1 MAVLEDITSLS
12 DPMAG
17 AIAVLKQHADKG
29 ASSESDWLEVATAG
43 KTLADSLRS
52 EELRGAV
59 GEKGA
64 LVACGVLLRRLVAL
78 RQEQQAV
85 TEDVEDVPLRAQT
98 ELVRVVGNMCFEHD
112 ENRQRT
118 LDAGIPL
125 AVARLLAIMLEC
137 DNIKP
142 AHAPS
147 TPSRSLSLAEIK
159 FVRAATGAFLNS
171 SLKFDPMRRELARKE
186 VLRPLLALLDFRQ
199 GSSRRIQPLYR
210 IGEWS
215 TSGSDEYQDV
225 ASTAVR
231 WAANVLEDVL
241 SEDKQAF
248 PAIGVTILA
257 SSVLDLHH
265 RDDASLPTI
274 EPEEAE
280 DWIDTDIELLTIS
293 ASLLEGIVLESEEA
307 KVALAFSTE
316 DASSSASPNSLLGR
330 LLDFIESAKTPSYWL
345 EGSDDTVRIEKAF
358 SAIKAS
364 IVRAVVEAPNS
375 DEVMRRLWTE
385 TRVETGVEGG
395 AESRSWLV
403 ERLVKWLH
411 VADVDSGREDLLIC
425 AAHMLASL
433 GRKDEYTLSLVRDYA
448 IAEPLADIVRARV
461 EGAIGKTGRPGET
474 TQILFGVVSLLRH
487 LAIPVAN
494 REVIGDTGVTLVLA
508 QLLRAELDVVQPLQL
523 AVIGLLKHLSYPSVR
538 NVLELFGAETQ
549 VQARSPAQE
558 TVPAPIDLVVG
569 IAQRVDDLRLRS
581 ESARVLVNA
590 VRTLF
595 GPATHSSTTTAHE
608 DAVGVAQNRLSRT
621 DVVGIVAELVRN
633 SSQHPMLVN
642 EGMVALA
649 LLASRNLSTAS
660 LVLDGLLASLA
671 SRGQPVAG
679 DVDLDQPSLDPV
691 PSNENKAGPASAA
704 DVIAGLFARADS
716 SSIPPEMLSNAANL
730 LLTLAPAASN
740 DPARRSVLGHRLGE
754 PLRRALQNT
763 DPAKSQVWS
772 AAVDRVLAELAVV

>member
-1 MAVLEDITSLS
+1 MSSRRSRILTS
-12 DPMAG
+12 
-17 AIAVLKQHADKG
+17 
-29 ASSESDWLEVATAG
+29 T
-43 KTLADSLRS
+43 
-52 EELRGAV
+52 
-59 GEKGA
+59 
-64 LVACGVLLRRLVAL
+64 
-78 RQEQQAV
+78 
-85 TEDVEDVPLRAQT
+85 
-98 ELVRVVGNMCFEHD
+98 
-112 ENRQRT
+112 
-118 LDAGIPL
+118 
-125 AVARLLAIMLEC
+125 
-137 DNIKP
+137 
-142 AHAPS
+142 
-147 TPSRSLSLAEIK
+147 SRSS
-159 FVRAATGAFLNS
+159 
-171 SLKFDPMRRELARKE
+171 DPMRRELARKE

-241 SEDKQAF
+241 SEGGCRGARFSPEQTLLTFEHPTDKQAF

-411 VADVDSGREDLLIC
+411 VANVDSGREDLLIC

-433 GRKDEYTLSLVRDYA
+433 GRKGARIGDNGQRAIRRTDHLVKTDEYTLSLVRDCA

-461 EGAIGKTGRPGET
+461 EGAIGRTGRPGET

-487 LAIPVAN
+487 LAIPGKASNVIRDFPHMTDLPSPHCS
-494 REVIGDTGVTLVLA
+494 RESRGDWRHRRNP
-508 QLLRAELDVVQPLQL
+508 RARATP
-523 AVIGLLKHLSYPSVR
+523 PCR
-538 NVLELFGAETQ
+538 TR
-549 VQARSPAQE
+549 RS
-558 TVPAPIDLVVG
+558 
-569 IAQRVDDLRLRS
+569 
-581 ESARVLVNA
+581 SA
-590 VRTLF
+590 
-595 GPATHSSTTTAHE
+595 TTT
-608 DAVGVAQNRLSRT
+608 GSC
-621 DVVGIVAELVRN
+621 
-633 SSQHPMLVN
+633 
-642 EGMVALA
+642 
-649 LLASRNLSTAS
+649 
-660 LVLDGLLASLA
+660 
-671 SRGQPVAG
+671 
-679 DVDLDQPSLDPV
+679 
-691 PSNENKAGPASAA
+691 
-704 DVIAGLFARADS
+704 
-716 SSIPPEMLSNAANL
+716 
-730 LLTLAPAASN
+730 
-740 DPARRSVLGHRLGE
+740 
-754 PLRRALQNT
+754 
-763 DPAKSQVWS
+763 WS
-772 AAVDRVLAELAVV
+772 AEAPVLPKRCV

>member
-1 MAVLEDITSLS
+1 
-12 DPMAG
+12 MAG
-17 AIAVLKQHADKG
+17 AVDVLKQYAETG
-29 ASSESDWLEVATAG
+29 ALSGSDWLAVATAG

-52 EELRGAV
+52 EELRSAV
-59 GEKGA
+59 GGEGV
-64 LVACGVLLRRLVAL
+64 LDACGALLRRLVTW

-85 TEDVEDVPLRAQT
+85 AENVENSHLGAQT
-98 ELVRVVGNMCFEHD
+98 ELVRVVGNLCFDHD

-125 AVARLLAIMLEC
+125 AVARLLAAMLEC
-137 DNIKP
+137 DDAAP
-142 AHAPS
+142 EHAPS
-147 TPSRSLSLAEIK
+147 TPSRNLSLDEIK

-171 SLKFDPMRRELARKE
+171 SLKFDPMRRELARKG
-186 VLRPLLALLDFRQ
+186 VLRPLLALLDFRRD
-199 GSSRRIQPLYR
+199 SSRRILPLYR

-215 TSGSDEYQDV
+215 TGGSDERRDV

-248 PAIGVTILA
+248 PAVGVHILA

-265 RDDASLPTI
+265 REDASLRTI

-307 KVALAFSTE
+307 KLAIAFSSE
-316 DASSSASPNSLLGR
+316 DAGSSASLNSLLER
-330 LLDFIESAKTPSYWL
+330 LLDFIEFAKTPSCWL
-345 EGSDDTVRIEKAF
+345 EKTDDTARIEKAF

-375 DEVMRRLWTE
+375 DEVMNRLWTE
-385 TRVETGVEGG
+385 TRVENKPEGG

-411 VADVDSGREDLLIC
+411 FADVDSGREDLLIC

-448 IAEPLADIVRARV
+448 IAKPLADIVRDQV
-461 EGAIGKTGRPGET
+461 GGAIGKTGRPGET
-474 TQILFGVVSLLRH
+474 TQILFGVISLLRH
-487 LAIPVAN
+487 LAIPIAN
-494 REVIGDTGVTLVLA
+494 REVIGSTGLTPALA

-523 AVIGLLKHLSYPSVR
+523 AVVGLLKHLSYPSVR
-538 NVLELFGAETQ
+538 NALKLFAAGTQ
-549 VQARSPAQE
+549 IQTLSPAQE
-558 TVPAPIDLVVG
+558 GASAPIDLVVG

-581 ESARVLVNA
+581 ESTRILVNA

-595 GPATHSSTTTAHE
+595 GPAATSSTTTADE
-608 DAVGVAQNRLSRT
+608 DAVGAAQNRLGRT
-621 DVVGIVAELVRN
+621 DVVGIITELVHN

-649 LLASRNLSTAS
+649 LLASRNSSAAS
-660 LVLDGLLASLA
+660 PVLDSLLASPA
-671 SRGQPVAG
+671 PRGQPVAD
-679 DVDLDQPSLDPV
+679 DVGIGQLSLGPK

-704 DVIAGLFARADS
+704 DAIAGLFAKADS

-730 LLTLAPAASN
+730 LLTLCPAVSH
-740 DPARRSVLGHRLGE
+740 DPARRSALGDRLGG
-754 PLRRALQNT
+754 PLRRALQ
-763 DPAKSQVWS
+763 DADAAKSQVWS
-772 AAVDRVLAELAVV
+772 AAVERVLAELAVV

>member
-1 MAVLEDITSLS
+1 MAVLEDIASLS

-17 AIAVLKQHADKG
+17 AVDVLKQHAGKG
-29 ASSESDWLEVATAG
+29 SSSESDWHEVATAG
-43 KTLADSLRS
+43 KTLADTLQT
-52 EELRGAV
+52 EELRSAV
-59 GEKGA
+59 GEKGV
-64 LVACGVLLRRLVAL
+64 LEACGALLRQLISL
-78 RQEQQAV
+78 REEQPTA
-85 TEDVEDVPLRAQT
+85 TEDVENSLLRAQT
-98 ELVRVVGNMCFEHD
+98 ELVRVVGNLCFDHD

-125 AVARLLAIMLEC
+125 AVARLLAIVLDC
-137 DNIKP
+137 DGSEP
-142 AHAPS
+142 ARAPA
-147 TPSRSLSLAEIK
+147 TPPQRLSLDEIK

-199 GSSRRIQPLYR
+199 DPSRRVQPLYR
-210 IGEWS
+210 VGEWS
-215 TSGSDEYQDV
+215 TSGSEERRDV

-231 WAANVLEDVL
+231 WAANVLEDVM
-241 SEDKQAF
+241 SEDKQTF
-248 PAIGVTILA
+248 PAVGVDILA

-265 RDDASLPTI
+265 RDDASLREI
-274 EPEEAE
+274 EPEELE

-293 ASLLEGIVLESEEA
+293 ASLLEGVVLESEEA
-307 KVALAFSTE
+307 KVELAFSSE
-316 DASSSASPNSLLGR
+316 DASSSASPKSLLER

-345 EGSDDTVRIEKAF
+345 EGSDDPARIEKAF

-364 IVRAVVEAPNS
+364 VVRAVVEAPNS
-375 DEVMRRLWTE
+375 DEVMKRLWTE
-385 TRVETGVEGG
+385 TRVENEAEGR

-411 VADVDSGREDLLIC
+411 VADVNSGREDLLIC

-433 GRKDEYTLSLVRDYA
+433 GRKDEYTLSLVRDYR
-448 IAEPLADIVRARV
+448 IAEPLADIVRDRV
-461 EGAIGKTGRPGET
+461 GGAIGKTGRAGET

-494 REVIGDTGVTLVLA
+494 REVLGNTGVTPALA

-523 AVIGLLKHLSYPSVR
+523 AVIGLLKHLSYPSVQ
-538 NVLELFGAETQ
+538 NVLELFGFETE
-549 VQARSPAQE
+549 VQAPLAPTQQAM
-558 TVPAPIDLVVG
+558 PAPVDLVVG
-569 IAQRVDDLRLRS
+569 IAERVDDLRLRS

-595 GPATHSSTTTAHE
+595 GPTTHSSTTTAHE
-608 DAVGVAQNRLSRT
+608 DAVGTAQKRLSRT

-649 LLASRNLSTAS
+649 LLASQNLSTAS
-660 LVLDGLLASLA
+660 LALDSLLASPA
-671 SRGQPVAG
+671 PRGQPIADDAG
-679 DVDLDQPSLDPV
+679 FGQLSLDLV
-691 PSNENKAGPASAA
+691 PSNKNKAGPAPAT
-704 DVIAGLFARADS
+704 DVIVGLFARADS

-730 LLTLAPAASN
+730 LLTLCPAASN
-740 DPARRSVLGHRLGE
+740 DSALSRRLGG
-754 PLRRALQNT
+754 PLRRALQ
-763 DPAKSQVWS
+763 DADADKSQLWS
-772 AAVDRVLAELAVV
+772 AAVERVLAELAVA